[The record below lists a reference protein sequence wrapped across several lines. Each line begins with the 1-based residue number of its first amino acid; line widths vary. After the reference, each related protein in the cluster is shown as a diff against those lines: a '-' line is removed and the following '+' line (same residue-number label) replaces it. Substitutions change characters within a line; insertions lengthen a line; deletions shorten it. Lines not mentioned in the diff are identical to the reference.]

1 MGKLSGEELF
11 KEVSDLGLVAYL
23 VTRGYVPV
31 QRNVIKNKFLSFR
44 FKRTPEL
51 EEDCLNYYDKKTSA
65 DALSLIDN
73 FKSIKAMARELGE
86 VIP

>member
-1 MGKLSGEELF
+1 
-11 KEVSDLGLVAYL
+11 
-23 VTRGYVPV
+23 
-31 QRNVIKNKFLSFR
+31 
-44 FKRTPEL
+44 L